1 MILEQIKK
9 DNTIAIK
16 EKNATARAILSIL
29 MNKALLETV
38 KKREK
43 NEELTDVD
51 MVAILQ
57 KTVKELT
64 DEMEN
69 YKKVNNESQVQE
81 IENQISIVKTYLPK
95 MLSVDEIIEIIKPME
110 DKSVPTVMKKFKA
123 EYAGKVDMKDVQ
135 TALKSFN

>member
-1 MILEQIKK
+1 MILDEIKK
-9 DNTIAIK
+9 DNVIAIK
-16 EKNATARAILSIL
+16 EKNANARAILSIL
-29 MNKALLETV
+29 MNKALLEQV

-43 NEELTDVD
+43 GEQVTDVD

-64 DEMEN
+64 DEMQN
-69 YKKVNNESQVQE
+69 YAKVNNTQQVE
-81 IENQISIVKTYLPK
+81 VIEKQIQIVKKYLPR
-95 MLSVDEIIEIIKPME
+95 MLSIEEIKEIIEPMP

-135 TALKSFN
+135 TVIKMFN

>member
-1 MILEQIKK
+1 MILEQIKL
-9 DNTIAIK
+9 DNTKAIK
-16 EKNATARAILSIL
+16 EKNTSARAILSIL
-29 MNKALLETV
+29 MNKALLEDV

-43 NEELTDVD
+43 GEVVTDVD

-69 YKKVNNESQVQE
+69 YKKVNNASQVEE
-81 IENQISIVKTYLPK
+81 IEKQIEIVKSYLPK
-95 MLSVDEIIEIIKPME
+95 MLSVEEIMAIIEPME
-110 DKSVPTVMKKFKA
+110 DKSIPTVMKKFKS

-135 TALKSFN
+135 VALKNFN

>member
-1 MILEQIKK
+1 MILEQIKL
-9 DNTIAIK
+9 DNTNAIK
-16 EKNATARAILSIL
+16 EKNTTARAILSIL

-43 NEELTDVD
+43 NETLTDVD

-69 YKKVNNESQVQE
+69 YKKVNNAEQVEE
-81 IENQISIVKTYLPK
+81 IEKQIQIVKSYLPQ
-95 MLSVDEIIEIIKPME
+95 MLSIEEITEIIAEME

>member
-9 DNTIAIK
+9 DNTTAIK

-64 DEMEN
+64 DEEEN
-69 YKKVNNESQVQE
+69 YKKVNNASQVEE
-81 IENQISIVKTYLPK
+81 IENQIEIVKAYLPK
-95 MLSVDEIIEIIKPME
+95 MLSIEEIKAIIEPME
-110 DKSVPTVMKKFKA
+110 DKSIPTVMKKFKL

-135 TALKSFN
+135 TALKMFN

>member
-9 DNTIAIK
+9 DNVIAIK
-16 EKNATARAILSIL
+16 EKDSNARAILSIL
-29 MNKALLETV
+29 MNKALLEQV

-43 NEELTDVD
+43 GEEVTDVD

-57 KTVKELT
+57 KTAKELN
-64 DEMEN
+64 DEMQN
-69 YKKVNNESQVQE
+69 YAKVNNNQQVE
-81 IENQISIVKTYLPK
+81 VIEKQIQIVKKYLPR
-95 MLSVDEIIEIIKPME
+95 MLSIEEIKEIIQPMP

-135 TALKSFN
+135 TVIKMFN

>member
-1 MILEQIKK
+1 MILEQIKS
-9 DNTIAIK
+9 DNTTAIK
-16 EKNATARAILSIL
+16 EKNTTARAILSIL

-43 NEELTDVD
+43 NETLTDVD

-69 YKKVNNESQVQE
+69 YKKVNNQEQVDE
-81 IENQISIVKTYLPK
+81 IEKQIEIVKYYLPK
-95 MLSVDEIIEIIKPME
+95 MLSIDEIKAIIEPME

-135 TALKSFN
+135 LALKSFN

>member
-1 MILEQIKK
+1 MILEQIKL
-9 DNTIAIK
+9 DNTKAIK
-16 EKNATARAILSIL
+16 EKNTSARAILSIL
-29 MNKALLETV
+29 MNKALLEDV

-43 NEELTDVD
+43 GEVVTDVD

-69 YKKVNNESQVQE
+69 YKKVNNAGQVEE
-81 IENQISIVKTYLPK
+81 IEKQIEIVKAYLPK
-95 MLSVDEIIEIIKPME
+95 MLSVEEIMAIIEPME
-110 DKSVPTVMKKFKA
+110 DKSIPTVMKKFKS

-135 TALKSFN
+135 VALKNFN

>member
-1 MILEQIKK
+1 MILEQIKL
-9 DNTIAIK
+9 DNTTAIK
-16 EKNATARAILSIL
+16 EKNTTARAILSIL

-43 NEELTDVD
+43 NETLTDVD

-69 YKKVNNESQVQE
+69 YKRVNNQTQVDE
-81 IENQISIVKTYLPK
+81 IEKQIQIVKNYLPK
-95 MLSVDEIIEIIKPME
+95 MLSIEEIKAIIEPME

-135 TALKSFN
+135 LALKSFN

>member
-9 DNTIAIK
+9 DNTTAIK
-16 EKNATARAILSIL
+16 EKNSTARAILSIL

-69 YKKVNNESQVQE
+69 YKKVNNENQVKE
-81 IENQISIVKTYLPK
+81 IETQIEIVKTYLPK
-95 MLSVDEIIEIIKPME
+95 MLSVEEIIEIIKPME
-110 DKSVPTVMKKFKA
+110 DKSIPTVMKKFKL

>member
-9 DNTIAIK
+9 DNVIAIK
-16 EKNATARAILSIL
+16 EKDSNARAILSIL
-29 MNKALLETV
+29 MNKALLEQV

-43 NEELTDVD
+43 GEEVTDVD

-57 KTVKELT
+57 KTAKELN
-64 DEMEN
+64 DEMQN
-69 YKKVNNESQVQE
+69 YAKVNNAEQVE
-81 IENQISIVKTYLPK
+81 VIEKQIQIVKKYLPR
-95 MLSVDEIIEIIKPME
+95 MLSIEEIKEIIQPMP

-135 TALKSFN
+135 TVIKMFN

>member
-1 MILEQIKK
+1 MIVEQIKL
-9 DNTIAIK
+9 DNTTAIK
-16 EKNATARAILSIL
+16 EKNTTARAILSIL

-43 NEELTDVD
+43 NETLTDVD

-69 YKKVNNESQVQE
+69 YKKVNNAEQVEE
-81 IENQISIVKTYLPK
+81 IEKQIKIVKSYLPQ
-95 MLSVDEIIEIIKPME
+95 MLSIEEITEIIAEME

>member
-9 DNTIAIK
+9 DNVVAIK

-29 MNKALLETV
+29 MNKALLEQV

-43 NEELTDVD
+43 GQEINDVD

-64 DEMEN
+64 DELEN
-69 YKKVNNESQVQE
+69 YKKVNNLNEVENISKQ
-81 IENQISIVKTYLPK
+81 IEIVKTYLPQ
-95 MLSVDEIIEIIKPME
+95 MLSVEEIKELL
-110 DKSVPTVMKKFKA
+110 KKESHRSK
-123 EYAGKVDMKDVQ
+123 
-135 TALKSFN
+135 L